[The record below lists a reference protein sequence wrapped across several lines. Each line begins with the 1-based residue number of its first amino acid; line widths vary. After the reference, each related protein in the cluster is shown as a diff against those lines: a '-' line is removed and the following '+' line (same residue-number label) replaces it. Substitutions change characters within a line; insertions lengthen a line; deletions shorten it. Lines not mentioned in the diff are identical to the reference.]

1 MTEFLWGALAMGS
14 AVVAL
19 LFARS
24 WALSRDPLFV
34 WFALA
39 FVVLALNWTALG
51 LLSPSDETRHYLYL
65 PRLLAFGLIIGG
77 IVDKNRRFRR
87 ARAGFSRAAA
97 SRVAG
102 SR

>member
-1 MTEFLWGALAMGS
+1 MMQFLWGVLAMGS

-24 WALSRDPLFV
+24 WALSRDRLFV
-34 WFALA
+34 WFAAA
-39 FVVLALNWTALG
+39 FLVLALNWVALG
-51 LLSPSDETRHYLYL
+51 VFSPSDETRHFLYV
-65 PRLLAFGLIIGG
+65 PRLFAFGLIIGG

-87 ARAGFSRAAA
+87 ARGALSRAAGA
-97 SRVAG
+97 RAAG